1 MRVRF
6 YTEKRRGENGMLLTK
21 RRPIFMTVAF
31 NGKRVLI
38 STGKHVDLKW
48 WDQKQQQVR
57 TTHPEAPLINRWL
70 QTLAYT
76 AGTVWRSLASLSENP
91 GAEEFRK
98 EFERLRPRY
107 SGGFFEIL
115 YLFMEEGSSRWSS
128 SSYRKVRTFY
138 NQLRTFEKEE
148 DYPLQFNT
156 INRPFLDR
164 FNRHLE
170 QKGMSPTTIRKMV
183 NTLVWYLNWA
193 TNQGF
198 NIYTDYRGFYQML
211 DAKDPEAQPESP
223 VFLEW
228 HELMQF
234 ADYRIN
240 NPWMERSRDFFCLM
254 CLTGL
259 RFGEL
264 KGLKKEDVDPKLLRI
279 RSSSSKRREVPLNNY
294 AATILK
300 RYEQRFYRNNTALP
314 QVSVTTL
321 NKYIRIIA
329 KELNMKRGIA
339 TQPDR
344 TLRPLWE
351 VLTAGSAVQT
361 FIMHALRLEIPPEVI
376 TAFTGIKND
385 RRIKLL
391 QQEMASKQIKKFND
405 LTYFQ

>member
-1 MRVRF
+1 
-6 YTEKRRGENGMLLTK
+6 MLLTK

-76 AGTVWRSLASLSENP
+76 AGTVWMSLASLSENP
-91 GAEEFRK
+91 GAEDFRK
-98 EFERLRPRY
+98 EFERLRPRF
-107 SGGFFEIL
+107 SGGFFDIM
-115 YLFMEEGSSRWSS
+115 YLFMEEGSSRWSN

-156 INRPFLDR
+156 IDRTFLDR
-164 FNRHLE
+164 FSKYLE

-193 TNQGF
+193 TNQGY
-198 NIYTDYRGFYQML
+198 NIYSDYRGFYQML
-211 DAKDPEAQPESP
+211 DAKDPETQPESP
-223 VFLEW
+223 VYLEW
-228 HELMQF
+228 HELMQLTE
-234 ADYRIN
+234 YRTG
-240 NPWMERSRDFFCLM
+240 NPWKERIRDIFCLM

-264 KGLKKEDVDPKLLRI
+264 RSLRRVDVDPNLLRI
-279 RSSSSKRREVPLNNY
+279 RNSGSKRREVPLNEY
-294 AATILK
+294 AATILR
-300 RYEQRFYRNNTALP
+300 RYEQRYYRNNAALP
-314 QVSVTTL
+314 QVSVVTL

-329 KELNMKRGIA
+329 GELNMKRGIA
-339 TQPDR
+339 TPGGS
-344 TLRPLWE
+344 TVRPLHE

-361 FIMHALRLEIPPEVI
+361 FIMHALRLEIPAEVI
-376 TAFTGIKND
+376 SAFTGIKND

-391 QQEMASKQIKKFND
+391 QQEMAAKQIKKFND
-405 LTYFQ
+405 LSHFQ